1 MHLECTCSPL
11 IVSPP
16 PQDNLLNSMYQLW
29 FLSAI
34 DNTGTLTSLGRKM
47 VEFPLDP
54 TLAKVHAFI
63 ATDGL

>member
-1 MHLECTCSPL
+1 M
-11 IVSPP
+11 SPP

-54 TLAKVHAFI
+54 TLAKVHALPRI
-63 ATDGL
+63 PLDGLFDCIGWPS

>member
-1 MHLECTCSPL
+1 M
-11 IVSPP
+11 SPP

-63 ATDGL
+63 ATDDL